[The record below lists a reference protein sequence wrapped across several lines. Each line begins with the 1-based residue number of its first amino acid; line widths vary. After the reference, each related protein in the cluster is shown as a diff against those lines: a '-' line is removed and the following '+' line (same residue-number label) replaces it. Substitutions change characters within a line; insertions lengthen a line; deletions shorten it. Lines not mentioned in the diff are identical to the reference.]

1 MVFQMTSILTNI
13 SAMAALHTLR
23 GINAGMSETQAQVSS
38 GLRVQT
44 AADNAAYW
52 SISTT
57 MRSDNKAISAVVDAL
72 GLGAAKL
79 DLASAGMENVVD
91 LLGDFR
97 ARLVAAKEPG
107 VDKAKIQTELDQ
119 LKQEV
124 LSVATSSSFN
134 GVNYLNTDIQDM
146 YDASQTTTSLVS
158 SFVRGQSG
166 DVSVK
171 TMDFDLN
178 GVSLFNSTG
187 GGLLQADPRDVDT
200 IGGLRF
206 AYMNGSDPVQEMSTW
221 SWDNAYGSGPA
232 TQTFMFTGPMDIGA
246 GDEMS
251 FDVIVDVDNPLDGI
265 SPAYDAGT
273 SAHVVI
279 NQAVVN
285 AALSVSD
292 GHIETYVDYTR
303 VLNHAFTLAGA
314 NARAGN
320 YTHPEPPDQRVIF
333 VPTIDLIGIS
343 RVADPTKN
351 GSSFEIKNLVS
362 NFSDNG
368 GFTDTGGIKFGG
380 RNSDMTLAF
389 KPFEVKAGVI
399 IDFDFT
405 VDEEAPAHFSFDKDY
420 INTLLG
426 KTNGTVE
433 TAAEMAVLLRSFI
446 PNTDLIIEDNGA
458 GGVTVKTDVLINR
471 KSGEKAGVQFT
482 GVSVNIEP
490 IPRLNFMDIDIEANP
505 GMVKTYIDYIEIASN
520 RVIDAAAQLGALTTR
535 VEMQSDFASKL
546 MDTVEKG
553 VGRLVDADMNEA
565 STRLKALQTQQ
576 QLAIQSLS
584 IANSNSDNVM
594 QLFR

>member
-1 MVFQMTSILTNI
+1 MTSILTNI

-23 GINAGMSETQAQVSS
+23 GINSGMSETQAQVSS
-38 GLRVQT
+38 GLRIQT

-79 DLASAGMENVVD
+79 DLASAGMDNVVD
-91 LLGDFR
+91 LLGDFK
-97 ARLVAAKEPG
+97 ARLIAAKEPG
-107 VDKAKIQTELDQ
+107 VDTAKIQTELDQ

-134 GVNYLNTDIQDM
+134 GVNYLNTNIPDM
-146 YDASQTTTSLVS
+146 YDASQTGTSIVS
-158 SFVRGQSG
+158 SFVRSTDGG
-166 DVSVK
+166 VSVK

-200 IGGLRF
+200 LGGLRF
-206 AYMNGSDPVQEMSTW
+206 AYMSGGDSVQEMSTW
-221 SWDNAYGSGPA
+221 SLDNAYGSGPA
-232 TQTFMFTGPMDIGA
+232 TRSFMFTGPMDIAA
-246 GDEMS
+246 GETMT

-265 SPAYDAGT
+265 SPAYDDGT
-273 SAHVVI
+273 SANVI
-279 NQAVVN
+279 IDQSVVN
-285 AALSVSD
+285 AALGVSD

-303 VLNHAFTLAGA
+303 VLNHAFTIAGA
-314 NARAGN
+314 NARAVN
-320 YTHPEPPDQRVIF
+320 YTHPEPPDQRVIY
-333 VPTIDLIGIS
+333 VPTIDVIGIA
-343 RVADPTKN
+343 RVADPSKN

-362 NFSDNG
+362 TFSDNG
-368 GFTDTGGIKFGG
+368 GFTDTGGIRFGT
-380 RNSDMTLAF
+380 RNSTMTLDF

-426 KTNGTVE
+426 KTDGIVE

-446 PNTDLIIEDNGA
+446 PNTDIIIEDNGT

-471 KSGEKAGVQFT
+471 KSGEKSGVQFT

-505 GMVKTYIDYIEIASN
+505 GLLTTYLDYVEIASN
-520 RVIDAAAQLGALTTR
+520 RIIDAASQLGALTTR
-535 VEMQSDFASKL
+535 VEMQSDFAVKL
-546 MDTVEKG
+546 MDTIDKG

-565 STRLKALQTQQ
+565 STRLKALQTQE